1 MVVSVKIKI
10 EIGNVI
16 IGTFIDNTV
25 TWCCVYPLFSINSE
39 EHSYFSIIYKVW
51 EVVALLV
58 EGHAMD

>member
-16 IGTFIDNTV
+16 IGTFVDKTV
-25 TWCCVYPLFSINSE
+25 TLFCVYPLFSINSE
-39 EHSYFSIIYKVW
+39 EHSYLRIIYKVW